1 LVFVAFGGVCL
12 DTKNNGAFPL
22 DLACFECLNVMVATQ
37 FATNEQLKNLTHT
50 CSIFES
56 HVTNYIKKAYLLCS
70 QIKIHVPFWDELKK
84 F

>member
-1 LVFVAFGGVCL
+1 
-12 DTKNNGAFPL
+12 
-22 DLACFECLNVMVATQ
+22 MVATQ